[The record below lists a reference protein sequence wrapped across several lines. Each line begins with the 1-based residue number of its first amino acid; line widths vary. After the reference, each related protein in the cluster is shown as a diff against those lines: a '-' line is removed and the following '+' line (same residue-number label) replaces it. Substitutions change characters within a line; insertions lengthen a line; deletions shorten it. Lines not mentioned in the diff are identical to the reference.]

1 VIDIQRAISS
11 RDGAGGTSLAQVDK
25 QLEALNKVL
34 AGEK

>member
-1 VIDIQRAISS
+1 VIDIKRAISS

-34 AGEK
+34 EGEK